1 MKFLTQ
7 YAVGLDNEPGL
18 GGLGGGF
25 SGILLKW
32 SLGGRGGVAG
42 SGLQE
47 RLYFIEVKY
56 SCSFPNQP
64 GKHAS
69 IRMVGGGFIIP
80 IAGLVQNLAH
90 AYVLDNSQWQFKR
103 RWNSVLSTAV

>member
-7 YAVGLDNEPGL
+7 YAVGLDKEPGL

-25 SGILLKW
+25 SEILLKW

-47 RLYFIEVKY
+47 RL
-56 SCSFPNQP
+56 
-64 GKHAS
+64 
-69 IRMVGGGFIIP
+69 
-80 IAGLVQNLAH
+80 
-90 AYVLDNSQWQFKR
+90 
-103 RWNSVLSTAV
+103 